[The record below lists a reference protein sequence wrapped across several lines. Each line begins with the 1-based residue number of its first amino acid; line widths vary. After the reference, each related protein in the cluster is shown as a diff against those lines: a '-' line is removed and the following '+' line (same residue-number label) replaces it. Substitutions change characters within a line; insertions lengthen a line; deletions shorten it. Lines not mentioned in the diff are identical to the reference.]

1 MSTQSQHNI
10 QPQVSSTGLQDLD
23 FSQKRQLTIDFDQKQ
38 LTLLINKN
46 FIPPV
51 SWFLTDEDGEL
62 STMGQIEDYSYTIN
76 LEGLASGTYYLR
88 IAGEVHI
95 INHK

>member
-1 MSTQSQHNI
+1 MSNQSQHSI
-10 QPQVSSTGLQDLD
+10 QTQIPSIGMQDLD
-23 FSQKRQLTIDFDQKQ
+23 FAQKRKLTIDFDQEQ

-51 SWFLTDEDGEL
+51 SWFLTDENGEL

-76 LEGLASGTYYLR
+76 LDGLASGTYYLR
-88 IAGEVHI
+88 IAGEIHI